1 MMREVMEPNVGPG
14 GALGARLVMLGEP
27 NGAVAEAYRELRTN
41 LRFDP
46 HAGEG
51 AGGQVYLLADAGGV
65 NDRAAVVANLGVACA
80 LAGARVI
87 VVDADLRGAAD
98 AGSLSALFGQESATE
113 GIATAILG
121 PDEEH
126 RTIVLP
132 VVETGVANLLLLPAG
147 GHGRPPGRTNPAD
160 LLGADAFGVL
170 LAALRAQ
177 ADVVLIDAP
186 PVADVADSRAI
197 AARVDGV
204 LLLVAQGKTR
214 RPQAQRALAALEQ
227 VGATVL
233 GVVLTET

>member
-1 MMREVMEPNVGPG
+1 MREGIEARAGQG
-14 GALGARLVMLGEP
+14 GSLRERLVMIGEP
-27 NGAVAEAYRELRTN
+27 DGSAAEAYRALRTN

-46 HAGEG
+46 RTGDG
-51 AGGQVYLLADAGGV
+51 DGGRVYLLADSGGV
-65 NDRAAVVANLGVACA
+65 VDRAAVVANLGVACA
-80 LAGARVI
+80 LAGERVI
-87 VVDADLRGAAD
+87 VVDADLRGASHT
-98 AGSLSALFGQESATE
+98 GSLSALFGQEHATE

-132 VVETGVANLLLLPAG
+132 VIETGVPNLLLLPAG
-147 GHGRPPGRTNPAD
+147 GHGANPAD
-160 LLGADAFGVL
+160 LLGAAAFGVL

-204 LLLVAQGKTR
+204 LLLVARGKTR

-227 VGATVL
+227 VGANVL

>member
-1 MMREVMEPNVGPG
+1 MREVIEAKAEPG
-14 GALGARLVMLGEP
+14 GSLRERLVMLGEP
-27 NGAVAEAYRELRTN
+27 DGVAAEAYRALRTN

-46 HAGEG
+46 CAGKG
-51 AGGQVYLLADAGGV
+51 DGGHVYLLADSGGV
-65 NDRAAVVANLGVACA
+65 GDRAAVVANLGVACA
-80 LAGARVI
+80 LAGERVI
-87 VVDADLRGAAD
+87 IVDADLRGASN
-98 AGSLSALFGQESATE
+98 AGSLSALFGQGNATE

-126 RTIVLP
+126 RTIILP
-132 VVETGVANLLLLPAG
+132 MVETGVTNLLLLPAG
-147 GHGRPPGRTNPAD
+147 GHGTNPAD

-214 RPQAQRALAALEQ
+214 RPQAQRALATLEQ
-227 VGATVL
+227 VGANVL

>member
-1 MMREVMEPNVGPG
+1 MRDVIEAKAGPG
-14 GALGARLVMLGEP
+14 GSLRERLVMLGEP
-27 NGAVAEAYRELRTN
+27 DGAAAEAYRALRTN

-46 HAGEG
+46 RVGDG
-51 AGGQVYLLADAGGV
+51 DGGHVYLLADAGSV
-65 NDRAAVVANLGVACA
+65 ADRAAVVANLGVACA
-80 LAGARVI
+80 LAGERVV
-87 VVDADLRGAAD
+87 VVDADLRVAPNAD
-98 AGSLSALFGQESATE
+98 SLSALFGHGGATE

-132 VVETGVANLLLLPAG
+132 VVETEVANLLLLPAG
-147 GHGRPPGRTNPAD
+147 VRGANPAD
-160 LLGADAFGVL
+160 LLGAEAFGVL
-170 LAALRAQ
+170 LAALRTQ

-227 VGATVL
+227 VGARIL

>member
-1 MMREVMEPNVGPG
+1 MREVIEAKGGPG
-14 GALGARLVMLGEP
+14 GSLRERLVMLSEP
-27 NGAVAEAYRELRTN
+27 DGTAAEAYRALRTN

-46 HAGEG
+46 QADD
-51 AGGQVYLLADAGGV
+51 GGGGHVYLLADSGGV
-65 NDRAAVVANLGVACA
+65 GDRAAVVANLGVACA
-80 LAGARVI
+80 LSGERVI
-87 VVDADLRGAAD
+87 VVDADLRGAPN
-98 AGSLSALFGQESATE
+98 AGSLSALFGQGGAAE

-147 GHGRPPGRTNPAD
+147 GRSANPAD
-160 LLGADAFGVL
+160 LLGAEAFGVL

-177 ADVVLIDAP
+177 ADIVLIDAP
-186 PVADVADSRAI
+186 PVVDVADSRAI

-204 LLLVAQGKTR
+204 LLLVVQGKTR

-227 VGATVL
+227 VGAHVL
-233 GVVLTET
+233 GVVLTEA

>member
-1 MMREVMEPNVGPG
+1 MMHEVIEAKAEPG
-14 GALGARLVMLGEP
+14 GSLQERLVMLGEP
-27 NGAVAEAYRELRTN
+27 DGGAAEAYRALRTN

-46 HAGEG
+46 RASKSD
-51 AGGQVYLLADAGGV
+51 GGHVYLLADSGGV
-65 NDRAAVVANLGVACA
+65 GDRAAVVANLGVACA
-80 LAGARVI
+80 LAGERVI
-87 VVDADLRGAAD
+87 IVDADLRGASN
-98 AGSLSALFGQESATE
+98 AGSLSALFGQGNATE

-121 PDEEH
+121 PGEEH
-126 RTIVLP
+126 RTIILP
-132 VVETGVANLLLLPAG
+132 VVETGVTNLLLLPAG
-147 GHGRPPGRTNPAD
+147 GHGTNPAD

-214 RPQAQRALAALEQ
+214 RPQAQRALATLEQ
-227 VGATVL
+227 VGANVL

>member
-1 MMREVMEPNVGPG
+1 MREVVETKGG
-14 GALGARLVMLGEP
+14 LAGALRERLVMLSEP
-27 NGAVAEAYRELRTN
+27 DGAAAEAYRTLRTN

-46 HAGEG
+46 HAGD
-51 AGGQVYLLADAGGV
+51 GGGGHVYLLADSGGV
-65 NDRAAVVANLGVACA
+65 GDRAAVVANLGVACA
-80 LAGARVI
+80 LAGERVI
-87 VVDADLRGAAD
+87 VVDADLRGVPN
-98 AGSLSALFGQESATE
+98 AGSLSALFGQGGAAE

-147 GHGRPPGRTNPAD
+147 GHGHPPGGANPAD
-160 LLGADAFGVL
+160 LLGAEAFGVL

-177 ADVVLIDAP
+177 ADIVLIDAP

-204 LLLVAQGKTR
+204 LLIVAQGKTR
-214 RPQAQRALAALEQ
+214 RPQAERALAVLEQ
-227 VGATVL
+227 VGAQVL
-233 GVVLTET
+233 GVVLTDA

>member
-1 MMREVMEPNVGPG
+1 MREVVEVETGS
-14 GALGARLVMLGEP
+14 GALRERLVMLGEP
-27 NGAVAEAYRELRTN
+27 DGKAAEAYRALRTN

-46 HAGEG
+46 RAVGR
-51 AGGQVYLLADAGGV
+51 AGGRVYLLADAGGV
-65 NDRAAVVANLGVACA
+65 ADHAAVVANLGVACA
-80 LAGARVI
+80 LAGERVI
-87 VVDADLRGAAD
+87 LADADLRGAPN
-98 AGSLSALFGQESATE
+98 AGSLSALFGQGGATE

-121 PDEEH
+121 PDEED

-147 GHGRPPGRTNPAD
+147 GHGANPAD

-170 LAALRAQ
+170 LAALRTQ
-177 ADVVLIDAP
+177 ADIVLLDAP

-204 LLLVAQGKTR
+204 LLLIAQGRTR

-227 VGATVL
+227 VGANVL
-233 GVVLTET
+233 GVVLSET

>member
-1 MMREVMEPNVGPG
+1 MMREVMEAKAGPG
-14 GALGARLVMLGEP
+14 GTLRERLVMLGEP
-27 NGAVAEAYRELRTN
+27 DGAAAEAYRALRTN

-46 HAGEG
+46 HAGG
-51 AGGQVYLLADAGGV
+51 NSSGHIYLLADSGGV
-65 NDRAAVVANLGVACA
+65 GDRVAVVANLGVACA
-80 LAGARVI
+80 LAGERVI
-87 VVDADLRGAAD
+87 IVDADLRVASN
-98 AGSLSALFGQESATE
+98 AGSLSALFGQGNATE

-126 RTIVLP
+126 RTIILP

-147 GHGRPPGRTNPAD
+147 GHGTNPAD

-177 ADVVLIDAP
+177 ADIVLIDAP
-186 PVADVADSRAI
+186 PVTDVADSRAI

-214 RPQAQRALAALEQ
+214 RPQAQRALATLEQ
-227 VGATVL
+227 VGANVL

>member
-1 MMREVMEPNVGPG
+1 MREVIEAKAEPG
-14 GALGARLVMLGEP
+14 GSLRERLVMLGEP
-27 NGAVAEAYRELRTN
+27 DGVAAEAYRALRTN

-46 HAGEG
+46 RAGKG
-51 AGGQVYLLADAGGV
+51 DGGHVYLLADSGGV
-65 NDRAAVVANLGVACA
+65 GDRAAVVANLGVACA
-80 LAGARVI
+80 LAGERVI
-87 VVDADLRGAAD
+87 IVDADLRGASN
-98 AGSLSALFGQESATE
+98 AGSLSALFGQGNATE

-126 RTIVLP
+126 RTIILP
-132 VVETGVANLLLLPAG
+132 VVETGVTNLLLLPAG
-147 GHGRPPGRTNPAD
+147 GHGTNPAD

-186 PVADVADSRAI
+186 PVADMADSRAI

-214 RPQAQRALAALEQ
+214 RPQAQRALATLEQ
-227 VGATVL
+227 VGANVL

>member
-1 MMREVMEPNVGPG
+1 MREVIEAKAGPG
-14 GALGARLVMLGEP
+14 GPLRERLVMLGEP
-27 NGAVAEAYRELRTN
+27 DGVAAEAYRALRTN

-46 HAGEG
+46 RAGKG
-51 AGGQVYLLADAGGV
+51 DGGHVYLLADSGGV
-65 NDRAAVVANLGVACA
+65 GDRAAVVANLGVAYA
-80 LAGARVI
+80 LAGERVI
-87 VVDADLRGAAD
+87 IVDADLRGASN
-98 AGSLSALFGQESATE
+98 AGSLSALFGQGNATE

-126 RTIVLP
+126 RTIILP
-132 VVETGVANLLLLPAG
+132 MVETGVTNLLLLPAG
-147 GHGRPPGRTNPAD
+147 GHGTNPAD

-214 RPQAQRALAALEQ
+214 RPQAQRALATLEQ
-227 VGATVL
+227 VGANVL

>member
-1 MMREVMEPNVGPG
+1 MREVVEAKAGSG
-14 GALGARLVMLGEP
+14 GTLRERLVMLGAPE
-27 NGAVAEAYRELRTN
+27 GSAAEAYRVLRTN

-46 HAGEG
+46 RAGDREG
-51 AGGQVYLLADAGGV
+51 GRVYLLADAGGV
-65 NDRAAVVANLGVACA
+65 ADHAAVVANLGVACA
-80 LAGARVI
+80 LAGERVI
-87 VVDADLRGAAD
+87 VADADLRGTSN
-98 AGSLSALFGQESATE
+98 AGSLSALFGQGSATE

-121 PDEEH
+121 PEEEN

-147 GHGRPPGRTNPAD
+147 GRGANPGD
-160 LLGADAFGVL
+160 LLGADGFGVL

-177 ADVVLIDAP
+177 ADVVFLDAP

-204 LLLVAQGKTR
+204 LLLVAQGRTR
-214 RPQAQRALAALEQ
+214 RLQAQRALAALEQ
-227 VGATVL
+227 VGANVL

>member
-1 MMREVMEPNVGPG
+1 MREMIEAKAGPG
-14 GALGARLVMLGEP
+14 GTLRERLVMVGEP
-27 NGAVAEAYRELRTN
+27 DGAAAEAYRALRTN
-41 LRFDP
+41 LRFGP
-46 HAGEG
+46 RAGDG
-51 AGGQVYLLADAGGV
+51 DGGHIYLLADAGGV
-65 NDRAAVVANLGVACA
+65 ADRAAVVANLGVACA
-80 LAGARVI
+80 LAGERVI
-87 VVDADLRGAAD
+87 VVDADLRGVPNAD
-98 AGSLSALFGQESATE
+98 SLSALFGQGSAAA

-147 GHGRPPGRTNPAD
+147 GRGANPAD
-160 LLGADAFGVL
+160 LLGADAFGIL
-170 LAALRAQ
+170 LTALRAQ

-227 VGATVL
+227 VGANIL
-233 GVVLTET
+233 GVVLTQT

>member
-1 MMREVMEPNVGPG
+1 MREMIEAKAGPG
-14 GALGARLVMLGEP
+14 GTLRERLVMVGEP
-27 NGAVAEAYRELRTN
+27 DGAAAEAYRALRTN
-41 LRFDP
+41 LRFGP
-46 HAGEG
+46 RAGDG
-51 AGGQVYLLADAGGV
+51 DGGHIYLLADAGGV
-65 NDRAAVVANLGVACA
+65 ADRAAVVANLGVACA
-80 LAGARVI
+80 LAGERVI
-87 VVDADLRGAAD
+87 VVDADLRGVPNAD
-98 AGSLSALFGQESATE
+98 SLSALFGQGSAAA

-147 GHGRPPGRTNPAD
+147 GRGTNPAD
-160 LLGADAFGVL
+160 LLGADAFGIL
-170 LAALRAQ
+170 LTALRAQ

-227 VGATVL
+227 VGANIL
-233 GVVLTET
+233 GVVLTQT